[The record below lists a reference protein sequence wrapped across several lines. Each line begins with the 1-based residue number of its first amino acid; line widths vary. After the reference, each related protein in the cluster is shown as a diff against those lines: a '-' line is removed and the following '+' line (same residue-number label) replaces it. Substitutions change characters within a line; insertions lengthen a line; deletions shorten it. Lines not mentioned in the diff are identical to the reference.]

1 MIHPNKLI
9 KMKFIKNLIIL
20 LFLIPITL
28 SSQNDGTKKVLLV
41 GNSFTYFWNMPQMVN
56 AMAELDD
63 YPMEVRQSTVGG
75 STWEEHYNEKK
86 GTITRKLLKSKKWDY
101 VVLQDQSSST
111 IDNVDRFKEY
121 GTKLGEVISDYG
133 AKPYLMMTW
142 AYLSNPL
149 MQDVISDQYRNLA
162 KSMGTDVIPVGE
174 VLMRARELRPDL
186 NFYSD
191 DKHPSPEGS
200 YLVALVMYKA
210 LTGNS
215 VNDIPDRLYSEDQDG
230 EKIILSFINPQTGV
244 FLRQLVDQAEFK
256 TKLITL

>member
-1 MIHPNKLI
+1 MAHLNKST
-9 KMKFIKNLIIL
+9 KMKIIKKLIIL
-20 LFLIPITL
+20 LLLIPSAL

-63 YPMEVRQSTVGG
+63 FPMEVRQSTVGG

-86 GTITRKLLKSKKWDY
+86 GTVTREILESKKWDY

-111 IDNVDRFKEY
+111 IDNADRFKEY
-121 GTKLGEVISDYG
+121 GTKLGEAISDSG

-149 MQDVISDQYRNLA
+149 MQDVISEEYRNLA
-162 KSMGTDVIPVGE
+162 KSMGTVAIPVGE
-174 VLMRARELRPDL
+174 VLMKGRELRPDL

-191 DKHPSPEGS
+191 NKHPSPEGS

-215 VNDIPDRLYSEDQDG
+215 VTDIPDRLYSEDQDG
-230 EKIILSFINPQTGV
+230 EKIILSFINPQTGN
-244 FLRQLVDQAEFK
+244 FLRQLVDQVEFK
-256 TKLITL
+256 TKLVTL